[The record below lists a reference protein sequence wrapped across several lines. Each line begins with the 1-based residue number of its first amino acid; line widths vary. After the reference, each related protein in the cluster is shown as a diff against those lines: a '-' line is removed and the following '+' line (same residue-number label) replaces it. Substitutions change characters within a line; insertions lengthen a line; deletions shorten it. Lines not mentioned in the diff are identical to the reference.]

1 MTSLGAFKFVTIQFI
16 HSTSFDNRLNAYYY
30 LTPLPEKSIRLE
42 VLGKTTSANFLGS
55 EVSLNWINRNT
66 FRGAEQLTISAFAG
80 FDIQISGQKEY
91 KMYNMYRYGTDATLL
106 WPKLLTPF
114 KVKSSSAYVPRT
126 QAKIGYEKQT
136 RIELYSLN
144 SLKSSF
150 GYLWKQNVHKEHGL
164 SIVNIHYVRS
174 SNITDEYQK
183 QIDSNPTLARV
194 TEEQFIFGPS
204 YTYTYTNTME
214 QEMKNTIY
222 FQGGIDVA
230 GNLVGLI
237 TGANL
242 NTGNQR
248 ELLGVTFSQYVKLES
263 DFRHYLRLGRKSQL
277 ASRLILGAGL
287 PYGNSDQLPFIK
299 QFFAGGINGL
309 RAFNARSVGPGSY
322 VPPIDSTSFLLDQS
336 GDLKLEMSAELRTKL
351 FSIVQGALF
360 VDAGNIWLLNEN
372 ADKPGAAISKNFL
385 KEIAVG
391 VGTGLRF
398 DFSFLIL
405 RFDLAFPIRNPNSDG
420 NRWVINQ
427 IDLGNKQWRSDNLV
441 LNLAIGYPT

>member
-1 MTSLGAFKFVTIQFI
+1 
-16 HSTSFDNRLNAYYY
+16 
-30 LTPLPEKSIRLE
+30 
-42 VLGKTTSANFLGS
+42 
-55 EVSLNWINRNT
+55 
-66 FRGAEQLTISAFAG
+66 
-80 FDIQISGQKEY
+80 
-91 KMYNMYRYGTDATLL
+91 
-106 WPKLLTPF
+106 
-114 KVKSSSAYVPRT
+114 VPHT

-164 SIVNIHYVRS
+164 SVVNIHYVRS

-194 TEEQFIFGPS
+194 TEKQFIFGPS

-222 FQGGIDVA
+222 FQGGIDIA

-248 ELLGVTFSQYVKLES
+248 ELLGVAFSQYVKLES
-263 DFRHYLRLGRKSQL
+263 DFRHYLKLGRKSQL

-441 LNLAIGYPT
+441 LNLAIGYPF